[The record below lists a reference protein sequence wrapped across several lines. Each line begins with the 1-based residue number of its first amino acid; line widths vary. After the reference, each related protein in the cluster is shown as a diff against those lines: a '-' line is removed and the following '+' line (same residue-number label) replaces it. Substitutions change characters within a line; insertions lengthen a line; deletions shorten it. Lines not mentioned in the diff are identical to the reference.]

1 MKVQSTEKKLTQLRI
16 DTIKDE
22 INSCKSGPKSE
33 KISNALI
40 YMIVKDDLPLSATDK
55 PGLQKLLQIECL
67 YYEIPGR
74 NKITTLIEH
83 KAEALK
89 LLFQEK
95 LSKIECFSLI
105 ADVWT
110 DTHNSRSF
118 LGCTAHYHFEG
129 KLSEAVLGVKELQ
142 ERHTAE
148 NIAKALKSMLE
159 AWKIDIK
166 KVVAVVTDNGS
177 NMVKAVNDLFGSAKG
192 VRCFAHSLNLVMQ
205 ELIDK
210 SPEITEIVNKV
221 KKIVT
226 FFKSPTAA
234 AELKKI
240 QADAEQTLRLIQN
253 VPTRWNS
260 TFYMLDRFL
269 NIIDYVVSLLIKL
282 DHAPPCLTGQEIL
295 SLIELVN
302 ILRPAEIVTKN
313 LSGEKYVTISD
324 DIFCYYFI
332 INEVKK
338 VECRSETI
346 KTARSYLIERMRL
359 RFKGLESHSLIF
371 VAGILDPRYKNS
383 IFPNDDAAYQARK
396 KVIDLIQKRTPIHQE
411 STPTNSLKPTE
422 KKKSSFYGSQELKN
436 YYQQHIAAKSKNR
449 TTSTTNLDEL
459 EFKKFLD
466 SPPQENENAIEF
478 WTEKKKSAP
487 VLSSIALQHLT
498 IPAGSVPCERLFSIA
513 SHIGNAIRNRLSAD
527 QSLPTTEWHF

>member
-1 MKVQSTEKKLTQLRI
+1 MTLTEDPPDIIEVNHDLSKAKN
-16 DTIKDE
+16 DTSSEKSAPS
-22 INSCKSGPKSE
+22 NSGSGPKSA

-55 PGLQKLLQIECL
+55 PGLQKLLQVVCP
-67 YYEIPGR
+67 YYEIPRR
-74 NKITTLIEH
+74 NKITTLIKH

-89 LLFQEK
+89 LLFQGK
-95 LSKIECFSLI
+95 LSEIECFSLN

-129 KLSEAVLGVKELQ
+129 KLSAAVLGVKELQ

-148 NIAKALKSMLE
+148 NIVKALKSMLE
-159 AWKIDIK
+159 VWKIDIK
-166 KVVAVVTDNGS
+166 KVIAVVTDNGS
-177 NMVKAVNDLFGSAKG
+177 NMVKAVNDLFGSAKS
-192 VRCFAHSLNLVMQ
+192 VICFAHSLNLVMQ

-210 SPEITEIVNKV
+210 SQEITEIVNKI

-240 QADAEQTLRLIQN
+240 QTDAEQTLRLIQD

-269 NIIDYVVSLLIKL
+269 HIIDYLVPLLIKL

-295 SLIELVN
+295 SLVELVN

-313 LSGEKYVTISD
+313 LGES
-324 DIFCYYFI
+324 
-332 INEVKK
+332 
-338 VECRSETI
+338 
-346 KTARSYLIERMRL
+346 
-359 RFKGLESHSLIF
+359 LESHSLIS

-411 STPTNSLKPTE
+411 NTPTNPLKPTE
-422 KKKSSFYGSQELKN
+422 KKNPLSYGSQELKN
-436 YYQQHIAAKSKNR
+436 YYQQHIVSKSKNR

-459 EFKKFLD
+459 EFKNL
-466 SPPQENENAIEF
+466 S
-478 WTEKKKSAP
+478 TVLLKKMK
-487 VLSSIALQHLT
+487 T
-498 IPAGSVPCERLFSIA
+498 
-513 SHIGNAIRNRLSAD
+513 
-527 QSLPTTEWHF
+527 

>member
-1 MKVQSTEKKLTQLRI
+1 MLKNYRYRCQNISRYLNETWSTPIKTLDDDIEVNHDLSKAKNDTSSKKSAPNVQMNSNEATVSTASKKDVGMKRKRPVKSDVWNFFIKNEKDGTCKLCLKLISAPGCTTNLTNHLKGVHGNVYKPSTPSVIDNAVRPVIMKVQSTEKKLTQLRI

-129 KLSEAVLGVKELQ
+129 KLSEAV
-142 ERHTAE
+142 
-148 NIAKALKSMLE
+148 
-159 AWKIDIK
+159 
-166 KVVAVVTDNGS
+166 
-177 NMVKAVNDLFGSAKG
+177 
-192 VRCFAHSLNLVMQ
+192 
-205 ELIDK
+205 
-210 SPEITEIVNKV
+210 
-221 KKIVT
+221 
-226 FFKSPTAA
+226 
-234 AELKKI
+234 
-240 QADAEQTLRLIQN
+240 
-253 VPTRWNS
+253 
-260 TFYMLDRFL
+260 
-269 NIIDYVVSLLIKL
+269 
-282 DHAPPCLTGQEIL
+282 
-295 SLIELVN
+295 LVN

-466 SPPQENENAIEF
+466 SPPQENENAID
-478 WTEKKKSAP
+478 
-487 VLSSIALQHLT
+487 SIN
-498 IPAGSVPCERLFSIA
+498 I
-513 SHIGNAIRNRLSAD
+513 
-527 QSLPTTEWHF
+527 